1 MIEVTGLHNCAKCFC
16 ETIEGTARE
25 QIQAVCDR
33 EEFANS
39 KIPSCRMFMPARA
52 VLLVPQ

>member
-33 EEFANS
+33 EEFA
-39 KIPSCRMFMPARA
+39 KF
-52 VLLVPQ
+52 

>member
-39 KIPSCRMFMPARA
+39 KIRFMPARA

>member
-33 EEFANS
+33 EEFATVSYTHLTLPTN
-39 KIPSCRMFMPARA
+39 
-52 VLLVPQ
+52 